1 MRQCRSERKNSN
13 EEKLWILGF
22 QSPSAVAAPSTRH
35 VEAPNTPTAE
45 LHVCPNGCAYSSVQ
59 AAVDVAGDDDVIKV
73 AAGTYT
79 GVDVRP
85 RDDFTTTGVVTQ
97 VVYISKTVAIQG
109 GYTTTNWTTPDPE
122 ANPTT
127 LDAEG
132 QGRVFYITG
141 DISTTIEG
149 LRITGGDANVF
160 PNTEWGSNHGG
171 GMFIISATMTIRGN
185 WVYGNMA
192 TLGGGIAL
200 LMSDNALL
208 SDNTIST
215 NISNFIGGG
224 LVVDSSDNITIQGNT
239 FTANTSND
247 YSGGLHVYE
256 TDTNLFGNTFT
267 GNTAGE
273 AGGGLTLVRN
283 DSTLSGNIVS
293 DNTASGTGAGGVFV
307 LGGAPTFINNV
318 ITDNSGEYGSALLF
332 EYSSARLL
340 HNTIARNIGVEP
352 AIFAMEGWLG
362 PSNIVMTNT
371 ILVNHTI
378 GIHATSGN
386 TITLNATLWHANGMN
401 HSGNV
406 IHTNDYSGDP
416 AFATD
421 GYHITP
427 ASTAMDTGINAGVT
441 GDIDSHHRPYNAP
454 DLGADEVIAT
464 SVPTDT
470 ESTLIYTDTE
480 GSPTVIQVP
489 GGAVTTET
497 TLVYTP
503 VETATAPSGFSFVG
517 HAFDLDA
524 YRNGEYLSDFTFEKP
539 VTITLYYSDVD
550 VAGLDES
557 SLELEYWNEN
567 TSLWEDATCGVYD
580 RRPDENWLAVPICH
594 LSQFALIGESEY
606 LIYLP
611 LVLHNDGP

>member
-1 MRQCRSERKNSN
+1 
-13 EEKLWILGF
+13 
-22 QSPSAVAAPSTRH
+22 
-35 VEAPNTPTAE
+35 
-45 LHVCPNGCAYSSVQ
+45 VQ

-97 VVYISKTVAIQG
+97 VVYISRSVTIQG

-160 PNTEWGSNHGG
+160 PNTEFGSNHGG
-171 GMFIISATMTIRGN
+171 GMFIISATMTIRDN
-185 WVYGNMA
+185 CVYGNMA

-200 LMSDNALL
+200 LMSDSALL

-215 NISNFIGGG
+215 NISGFIGGG

-239 FTANTSND
+239 FTANTSNG

-267 GNTAGE
+267 DNTAGE

-293 DNTASGTGAGGVFV
+293 DNTASGTGAGGVWV

-340 HNTIARNIGVEP
+340 HTTIARNSGENP
-352 AIFAMEGWLG
+352 AIYAMEGWLG
-362 PSNIVMTNT
+362 PSNVVLTNT
-371 ILVNHTI
+371 ILVNHVH
-378 GIHATSGN
+378 GIHVTEGN
-386 TITLNATLWHANGMN
+386 TITLDATLWHANGTEY
-401 HSGNV
+401 SGNV
-406 IHTNDYSGDP
+406 IHNNDYNGNP

-427 ASTAMDTGINAGVT
+427 ASTAIDIGINAGVT
-441 GDIDSHHRPYNAP
+441 NDIDGHHRPYNAP

-470 ESTLIYTDTE
+470 KSTLIYTDTQ
-480 GSPTVIQVP
+480 GSPTIIQVP
-489 GGAVTTET
+489 GDAVTIET

-503 VETATAPSGFSFVG
+503 LETATTLSGFSFAG
-517 HAFDLDA
+517 HAFELDA
-524 YRNGEYLSDFTFEKP
+524 YRNGVYLPGFTFEKP
-539 VTITLYYSDVD
+539 ITITLHYSDAD
-550 VAGLDES
+550 VAGLDED
-557 SLELEYWNEN
+557 SLKLEYWNES
-567 TSLWEDATCGVYD
+567 TSAWGDAACGAYD
-580 RRPDENWLAVPICH
+580 RHPDKNWLAVPICH
-594 LSQFALIGESEY
+594 LSQFALFGESEY
-606 LIYLP
+606 IIYLP
-611 LVLHNDGP
+611 LVLRN